1 MAKKPRAN
9 ASAPRRVAARR
20 QTVDLGR
27 TLVEAFMTNERI
39 NQVLLDSLSPEVW
52 RAPPPCSKRRNI
64 ATTFA
69 HMHNVRCMRLKMS
82 ARDKEP
88 PARLDRGDVTPAEAK
103 KSLGQ
108 SARAMIA
115 LIEKSLANGGSVP
128 NWRPDV
134 VALVC
139 AVITHDAHHRGQICH
154 WASQLGAPLTA
165 QQQLQM
171 WEWDKRWREIADDD
185 SD

>member
-9 ASAPRRVAARR
+9 STDPRRVAARR
-20 QTVDLGR
+20 QPVDLGR
-27 TLVEAFMTNERI
+27 ALVEAFMTNERI
-39 NQVLLDSLSPEVW
+39 NQVLLGSLSPEVW

-82 ARDKEP
+82 DKEP
-88 PARLDRGDVTPAEAK
+88 PARLDRGEVTLAEAK
-103 KSLGQ
+103 KALGQ

-115 LIEKSLANGGSVP
+115 LIEMSLANGGRVP
-128 NWRPDV
+128 DWRPDV

-171 WEWDKRWREIADDD
+171 WEWDKRWREVA
-185 SD
+185 SDESG